1 MSDTELPSDA
11 KDDLTY
17 CDREPIHILGHAQ
30 SHGVVLVLQPSDCTI
45 LQVSDNTLA
54 LLGYKPEE
62 LWQQALS
69 RIFAPDVIAYL
80 KHCAQHEHLS
90 ENPLYIFTINV
101 IGRAQLFDAIAHMI
115 DGLLILELE
124 PTLLESTIARI
135 NPYRTLKTALPRLM
149 STLTLTPFCQGVAEY
164 VRTLTGFDR
173 VMVYRFHADQSGE
186 VIAEARRDDLEP
198 YLGLHYPA
206 SDIPQ
211 QARALYLRNWLR
223 LIPDVADVPATI
235 VPALNPV
242 TGRPLDMSFAV
253 LRSVSTMHIEYLI
266 NMGVRAS
273 MSISLI
279 TDNQLWGLIACHH
292 QSGPK
297 YVPYDIRT
305 ACEFLAQ
312 VVSAQI
318 GTKREHEDYTY
329 ALQLKSIVT
338 EFVAV
343 LSTSDNLLDG
353 LTQLSPNL
361 LDVMQASGAAIC
373 FNGECRQLGV
383 TPDVSSIRQLIAWI
397 AAHSDQ
403 AVFATNTLARDYPP
417 GEQMIAVASGVLAVA
432 ISRTRHDYVL
442 WFRPEVIQMV
452 HWAGDPHKPYE
463 VADDRVRLSP
473 RKSFALWKQEV
484 RSTSQPWQPCEIEAA
499 QELRNAIIAV
509 VLRKAE
515 ELARLNTELTRSNAE
530 LDAFAYIASHD
541 LKEPL
546 RGIHNYASF
555 LLEDY
560 EDKLD
565 AEGVEKLHTLKRLTQ
580 RMDALIESLLHYSR
594 VGRVDLSFRTT
605 DLNQL
610 LAEVLELLKPL
621 IDEVQAE
628 IRIPRPLPTIDCDQ
642 VRVREVFHNLIS
654 NALKYNVRDHRWV
667 EIGYDDT
674 GSYRDRLKLQPSI
687 ILDDPSSQP
696 ETAPVV
702 LYVQDNGIGIR
713 DKHFEVIFRI
723 FRRLH
728 ARDAFGGGTGS
739 GLTIAKKIIERHGGH
754 IWVESVYGEG
764 SKFCFTLQPWE
775 S

>member
-11 KDDLTY
+11 QDDLTY
-17 CDREPIHILGHAQ
+17 CDREPIHILGHSQ
-30 SHGVVLVLQPSDCTI
+30 SHGVVLVLQLPDCTI
-45 LQVSDNTLA
+45 VQVSDNTLA
-54 LLGYKPEE
+54 LLGHKPEE
-62 LWQQALS
+62 LWQQTLN
-69 RIFAPDVIAYL
+69 RVLAPDVIAYL
-80 KHCAQHEHLS
+80 QHCAQHEHLS
-90 ENPLYIFTINV
+90 ENPLYIFTIKV
-101 IGRAQLFDAIAHMI
+101 IGREQLFDAIVHTI

-124 PTLLESTIARI
+124 PTLLETTFNRI

-149 STLTLTPFCQGVAEY
+149 STLTLKPFCQGVAEH

-186 VIAEARRDDLEP
+186 VIAEARRDDMVS

-235 VPALNPV
+235 VPTLNPV

-273 MSISLI
+273 MSLSLI
-279 TDNQLWGLIACHH
+279 TNNQLWGLIACHH

-305 ACEFLAQ
+305 VCEFLAQ
-312 VVSAQI
+312 VVSAQVA
-318 GTKREHEDYTY
+318 TKHEHEDYTY
-329 ALQLKSIVT
+329 ALHLKSIVT

-343 LSTSDNLLDG
+343 LSTSDNVLDG
-353 LTQLSPNL
+353 LTQFSPNL
-361 LDVMQASGAAIC
+361 LDMMQASGAAIC

-383 TPDVSSIRQLIAWI
+383 TPDVASIRQLIAWI
-397 AAHSDQ
+397 ATHSDQ
-403 AVFATNTLARDYPP
+403 AVFATNALARDYPL
-417 GEQMIAVASGVLAVA
+417 GEQMIAVASGVLAVT
-432 ISRTRHDYVL
+432 ISHTRHDYVL
-442 WFRPEVIQMV
+442 WFRPEVIQTV
-452 HWAGDPHKPYE
+452 HWAGDPQKPYE
-463 VADDRVRLSP
+463 VADHGARLSP

-499 QELRNAIIAV
+499 HELRNAIIAV

-530 LDAFAYIASHD
+530 LDSFAYIASHD

-555 LLEDY
+555 LIEDY

-565 AEGVEKLHTLKRLTQ
+565 TEGVEKLHTLKRLTQ
-580 RMDALIESLLHYSR
+580 RMEALIESLLHYSR
-594 VGRVDLSFRTT
+594 VGRVDLSFRAT

-610 LAEVLELLKPL
+610 LVEVLELLNPL

-628 IRIPRPLPTIDCDQ
+628 IRIPRPLPTIHCDS

-654 NALKYNVRDHRWV
+654 NALKYNVRDNRWV

-674 GSYRDRLKLQPSI
+674 GCYRDRLKLQQSV
-687 ILDDPSSQP
+687 ILDAPSGQREP
-696 ETAPVV
+696 APLV

-713 DKHFEVIFRI
+713 DQHFEVVFRI

-764 SKFCFTLQPWE
+764 SKFIFTLQP
-775 S
+775 

>member
-1 MSDTELPSDA
+1 MSDPESPPDPH
-11 KDDLTY
+11 DDLTY

-30 SHGVVLVLQPSDCTI
+30 SHGVVLVLQLPDCTI
-45 LQVSDNTLA
+45 VQVSDNTLA
-54 LLGYKPEE
+54 LLGQQPEE
-62 LWQQALS
+62 LWQQSLD
-69 RIFAPDVIAYL
+69 RVLAPDLVAYL
-80 KHCAQHEHLS
+80 KDCVQHEQLS
-90 ENPLYIFTINV
+90 ENPLHIFTIKV
-101 IGRAQLFDAIAHMI
+101 SGREQPFDAIAHTI
-115 DGLLILELE
+115 DGLLVLELE
-124 PTLLESTIARI
+124 PALLADTIARVD
-135 NPYRTLKTALPRLM
+135 PYHTLKTALPRLM
-149 STLTLTPFCQGVAEY
+149 STLTLRPFCQGVAEH
-164 VRTLTGFDR
+164 VRALTGFDR
-173 VMVYRFHADQSGE
+173 VMVYRFHPDQSGE
-186 VIAEARRDDLEP
+186 VIAEARHNDLVA
-198 YLGLHYPA
+198 YLGLHYSA

-211 QARALYLRNWLR
+211 QARALYLRSRLR
-223 LIPDVADVPATI
+223 LISDVADTPTTI
-235 VPALNPV
+235 VPTLNPV

-305 ACEFLAQ
+305 ACEFLGQ
-312 VVSAQI
+312 VVSALI
-318 GTKREHEDYTY
+318 ATKHEHEDYEY
-329 ALQLKSIVT
+329 ALQLKSTVAR
-338 EFVAV
+338 FVDL
-343 LSTSDNLLDG
+343 LSTGDNVIES
-353 LTQLSPNL
+353 LTGFSPDL
-361 LDVMQASGAAIC
+361 LDVMQADGAAIC
-373 FNGECRQLGV
+373 FNGECRHLGV
-383 TPDVSSIRQLIAWI
+383 TPDTASIRQLIAWI
-397 AAHSDQ
+397 AAQSDQ
-403 AVFATNTLARDYPP
+403 VVFATNALARDYPP

-432 ISRTRHDYVL
+432 ISHTRYDYVL
-442 WFRPEVIQMV
+442 WFRPEVIQTV

-463 VADDRVRLSP
+463 VADDGERLSP

-484 RSTSQPWQPCEIEAA
+484 RATSQPWQPCEIEAA
-499 QELRNAIIAV
+499 HELRNAIIAV

-515 ELARLNTELTRSNAE
+515 ELTRLNTELTRSNAE
-530 LDAFAYIASHD
+530 LDSFAYIASHD

-555 LLEDY
+555 LIEDY

-565 AEGVEKLHTLKRLTQ
+565 AEGVRKLHALQRLTQ
-580 RMDALIESLLHYSR
+580 RMDTLIESLLHYSR
-594 VGRVDLSFRTT
+594 VGRVDLAMRET

-610 LAEVLELLKPL
+610 LVEALELLKPL

-628 IRIPRPLPTIDCDQ
+628 IRIPRPLPTIYCDS

-654 NALKYNVRDHRWV
+654 NALKYNTRDNRWV

-674 GSYRDRLKLQPSI
+674 GSYIDRLMVQQAGIRIPPLKQPDSLPI
-687 ILDDPSSQP
+687 
-696 ETAPVV
+696 V

-713 DKHFEVIFRI
+713 DKHFEAIFRI

-754 IWVESVYGEG
+754 IWVESTYGEG

>member
-149 STLTLTPFCQGVAEY
+149 STLMLTPFCQGVAEH

-361 LDVMQASGAAIC
+361 LDVMQAGGAAIC

-383 TPDVSSIRQLIAWI
+383 TPDVASIRQLIAWI

-442 WFRPEVIQMV
+442 WFRPEVIQTV

-463 VADDRVRLSP
+463 VADDGVRLSP

-530 LDAFAYIASHD
+530 LDTFAYIASHD

>member
-343 LSTSDNLLDG
+343 LSTCDNLLDG

-383 TPDVSSIRQLIAWI
+383 TPDVASIRQLIAWI

-463 VADDRVRLSP
+463 VADDGVRLSP

>member
-149 STLTLTPFCQGVAEY
+149 STLTLTPFCQGVAEH

-383 TPDVSSIRQLIAWI
+383 TPDVASIRQLIAWI

-442 WFRPEVIQMV
+442 WFRPEVIQTV

-463 VADDRVRLSP
+463 VADDGVRLSP

>member
-1 MSDTELPSDA
+1 MSDTESAPDIQ
-11 KDDLTY
+11 DDLTY
-17 CDREPIHILGHAQ
+17 CDREPIHILGRAQ
-30 SHGVVLVLQPSDCTI
+30 SHGVVLVLHLPDCTI
-45 LQVSDNTLA
+45 VQVSDNTLT
-54 LLGYKPEE
+54 LLGHQPEE
-62 LWQQALS
+62 LWQQSLD
-69 RIFAPDVIAYL
+69 RVLEPDLVTYL
-80 KHCAQHEHLS
+80 KHSAQHEQLN
-90 ENPLYIFTINV
+90 ENPLYIFTIKV
-101 IGRAQLFDAIAHMI
+101 SGREQLFDAIAHTI
-115 DGLLILELE
+115 DGLLVLELE
-124 PTLLESTIARI
+124 PTLLENAMART
-135 NPYRTLKTALPRLM
+135 NPYRTLKTALPRLL
-149 STLTLTPFCQGVAEY
+149 STLALIPFCQAVAEH
-164 VRTLTGFDR
+164 VRVLTGFDR
-173 VMVYRFHADQSGE
+173 VMVYRFHPDQSGE
-186 VIAEARRDDLEP
+186 VIAEARREDLAP

-211 QARALYLRNWLR
+211 QARALYLRNRLR
-223 LIPDVADVPATI
+223 LIPDVHDIPATI
-235 VPALNPV
+235 VPTLNPI

-253 LRSVSTMHIEYLI
+253 LRSVSSMHIEYLI

-279 TDNQLWGLIACHH
+279 TDNRLWGLIACHH

-305 ACEFLAQ
+305 ACEFLGQ

-318 GTKREHEDYTY
+318 ATKHEHEDYEY
-329 ALQLKSIVT
+329 ALQLKSTVAR
-338 EFVAV
+338 FVEL
-343 LSTSDNLLDG
+343 LSTGDNVLDS
-353 LTQLSPNL
+353 LTRFSPNL
-361 LDVMQASGAAIC
+361 LDVMQAGGAAIC
-373 FNGECRQLGV
+373 FNGECRLLGV
-383 TPDVSSIRQLIAWI
+383 TPDAASIGQLIAWI
-397 AAHSDQ
+397 ATHSDQ
-403 AVFATNTLARDYPP
+403 AVFATHALARDYPP

-442 WFRPEVIQMV
+442 WFRPEVIQTV
-452 HWAGDPHKPYE
+452 HWAGDPQKPYE
-463 VADDRVRLSP
+463 VADDGVRLSP

-484 RSTSQPWQPCEIEAA
+484 RATSQPWKPCEIEAA
-499 QELRNAIIAV
+499 HELRNEIIAV

-515 ELARLNTELTRSNAE
+515 ELARLNIELARSNAE
-530 LDAFAYIASHD
+530 LDSFAYIASHD

-546 RGIHNYASF
+546 RGIYNYASF
-555 LLEDY
+555 LIEDY

-565 AEGVEKLHTLKRLTQ
+565 AEGVEKLHTLKHLTR

-594 VGRVDLSFRTT
+594 VGRVDLSFYPT

-628 IRIPRPLPTIDCDQ
+628 IRIPRPLPTIPCDS

-654 NALKYNVRDHRWV
+654 NALKYNTRDKRWV

-674 GSYRDRLKLQPSI
+674 GSYADRLVTQQASIRATPLKQPGSVPI
-687 ILDDPSSQP
+687 
-696 ETAPVV
+696 V

-713 DKHFEVIFRI
+713 QQHLEVIFRI

-728 ARDAFGGGTGS
+728 PRDAFGGGTGS

-754 IWVESVYGEG
+754 IWVESTYGEG

>member
-101 IGRAQLFDAIAHMI
+101 IGRVQLFDAIAHMI

-149 STLTLTPFCQGVAEY
+149 STLTLTPFCQGVAEH

-383 TPDVSSIRQLIAWI
+383 TPDVASIRQLIAWI

-432 ISRTRHDYVL
+432 ISRTRHNYVL
-442 WFRPEVIQMV
+442 WFRPEVIQTV

-463 VADDRVRLSP
+463 VADDGVHLSP

-628 IRIPRPLPTIDCDQ
+628 IHIPRPLPTIDCDQ